1 MAEVRVWM
9 GEMEQCTKVDIF
21 IGNYRLVVLW
31 LVWRRTNDRRLAPLR
46 WIPNKSSNCWHKKTI
61 SQSYCRYVL
70 CMSCI
75 SPSIQITYDFIHH
88 AHLCAENL
96 SYKSEC
102 RQILPRNPLQTHIS
116 IFLSCDSI
124 HFLFLSYLIFFRSCV
139 LCAVRTVKNEH
150 ETRNEI

>member
-1 MAEVRVWM
+1 MRYGLIYLSV
-9 GEMEQCTKVDIF
+9 I
-21 IGNYRLVVLW
+21 IGSLFSGLFGVE
-31 LVWRRTNDRRLAPLR
+31 RTIAD
-46 WIPNKSSNCWHKKTI
+46 WHRCGGFQMKGQTVGIRKLFLSPI
-61 SQSYCRYVL
+61 AAMCCIMY
-70 CMSCI
+70 MSCI

-139 LCAVRTVKNEH
+139 LWRSAHCEK
-150 ETRNEI
+150 